1 MKDRRLRAP
10 STDGALLAVPP
21 LEEVSRELPR
31 TAERLDAWTHDF
43 QGRRADRLRRMVRRD
58 VTAAAGRFLN
68 AHGLDVP
75 EIPAFGAAE
84 SPPPLV
90 VTGHQPE
97 LFHPGVWVK
106 NFATA
111 AIARAHGG
119 LGINLIVDNDIP
131 KSSSI
136 RVPTLVD
143 KQLRTVRVEF
153 DQWKGE
159 APYEDLVVRDES
171 LFRSFADRVR
181 SALGVL
187 VPDPILDDYWPR
199 ATRMAEVVPI
209 LGNRLA
215 IARRS
220 LEAEWGVHNLEVP
233 LSMLCETEGFLWFV
247 CHILAQLPRFQQIHN
262 EALAEYRAHYGIR
275 STHHPVA
282 ALTLQ
287 GGWREAPFWVWRKGQ
302 PRRMPLLTRQ
312 LAGTME
318 LRIAGEDEPLMEI
331 PLAPDR
337 EACCA
342 VEQLQRLGAQSVR
355 LRTRALTTTMFSRY
369 LLGDLFIHG
378 IGGAKYDELGDAI
391 ARRFFEIEPPGFLTL
406 SMTAWLGIPD
416 RPASPELL
424 ASIER
429 SLRDLTYNPDR
440 HLGEPLGDEV
450 RNRIR
455 DKQQA
460 ILANPQSRAGRVA
473 RFRAIRAINDDLQP
487 LVDAHMERLQ
497 SLRSQQVADLAWNQ
511 IAHLREYAI
520 VLHSE
525 RRMKATMESIRVGDA
540 RPVN

>member
-1 MKDRRLRAP
+1 MKDRRMRAP

-21 LEEVSRELPR
+21 LEEASRNLPR
-31 TAERLDAWTHDF
+31 TADRLNAWTHDF
-43 QGRRADRLRRMVRRD
+43 QGRRADRLRHMVRRE
-58 VTAAAGRFLN
+58 VAAAARQFHTT
-68 AHGLDVP
+68 HGLDVP
-75 EIPAFGAAE
+75 EIPSFGATGF
-84 SPPPLV
+84 SPPVV

-111 AIARAHGG
+111 AIAQAHGG

-143 KQLRTVRVEF
+143 RQLRTVRVEF

-159 APYEDLVVRDES
+159 APYEDLIVRDES

-181 SALGVL
+181 SVLGGL
-187 VPDPILDDYWPR
+187 VPDPILDDFWPR
-199 ATRMAEVVPI
+199 ATRLAGDVPV
-209 LGNRLA
+209 LGKRLA
-215 IARRS
+215 IARRA
-220 LEAEWGVHNLEVP
+220 LEAEWGIHNLEVP
-233 LSMLCETEGFLWFV
+233 LSALCGTEGFLWFV

-262 EALAEYRAHYGIR
+262 EALAEYRAQYGIR

-282 ALTLQ
+282 ALTVQ

-312 LAGTME
+312 LARTME
-318 LRIAGEDEPLMEI
+318 LRIAGEDESLMEI
-331 PLAPDR
+331 PLSPDR

-342 VEQLQRLGAQSVR
+342 VEQLRRLGDQSVR
-355 LRTRALTTTMFSRY
+355 LRTRALTTTMFCRY

-406 SMTAWLGIPD
+406 SMTAWLGLPD
-416 RPASPELL
+416 RDGSPELL
-424 ASIER
+424 ASLDR
-429 SLRDLTYNPDR
+429 SLRDLTFNPDR
-440 HLGEPLGDEV
+440 HLDEPLSDEV

-460 ILANPQSRAGRVA
+460 ILANPQSRSERIA
-473 RFRAIRAINDDLQP
+473 RFRAIRAINGELQP
-487 LVDAHMERLQ
+487 LVDAHTEKLQ
-497 SLRSQQVADLAWNQ
+497 SLRTQQVADIAWNQ
-511 IAHLREYAI
+511 MAHLREYAV

-525 RRMKATMESIRVGDA
+525 RRMKATMGSIRVQ
-540 RPVN
+540 NSQFLN